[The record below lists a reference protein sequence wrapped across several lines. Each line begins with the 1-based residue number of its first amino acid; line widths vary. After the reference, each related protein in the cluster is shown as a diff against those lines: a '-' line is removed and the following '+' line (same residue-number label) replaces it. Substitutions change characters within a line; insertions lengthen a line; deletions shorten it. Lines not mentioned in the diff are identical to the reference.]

1 MVLATED
8 QEIPT
13 IVQVPRQIP
22 RDELK
27 QLIPT
32 EWISNYE
39 NFKKKEKQ
47 TVATEATFR
56 RNSVD
61 GSVKTTFKWKND
73 GDTSKNPPPV
83 FHTMMITLGDKE
95 EKIPVHSFRETGKAI
110 FSDKLNG
117 HFLWD
122 VDPSACDSDCDCY
135 EDHDSDSELS
145 SDSNDEDNFKKKKQ
159 CKPPL
164 KPTRRYDPDN
174 GLWIGIRKTKDPL
187 LIYEREI
194 KALRKEGYPP
204 ADPNLITWP
213 PPKNGLNLFREKK
226 PVAVPCMMFT
236 NEDFPFLERQVDT
249 GKKISTKPFVQPTE
263 ILPDGTYKPS
273 TQAEEVLN
281 WQTTNSLAQ
290 NNLLKVIEKKVDK
303 MTEAF
308 QYQLNQMSV
317 KIQKAYAETKQKI
330 EALEKE
336 MEKKAERSF
345 HENSRREQELQKL
358 RKQVFEIEEYVKTC
372 KTTTRKHVFT
382 IPYFSEKT
390 FVQHSNTPSSQ
401 TTFLT
406 SYFART
412 NHLFWKKSQNHNHIN
427 ISRHSF

>member
-1 MVLATED
+1 MKTKFAKR
-8 QEIPT
+8 I
-13 IVQVPRQIP
+13 
-22 RDELK
+22 
-27 QLIPT
+27 
-32 EWISNYE
+32 
-39 NFKKKEKQ
+39 EK
-47 TVATEATFR
+47 
-56 RNSVD
+56 
-61 GSVKTTFKWKND
+61 GSIH
-73 GDTSKNPPPV
+73 PPPLELRPNTY
-83 FHTMMITLGDKE
+83 F
-95 EKIPVHSFRETGKAI
+95 
-110 FSDKLNG
+110 NN
-117 HFLWD
+117 
-122 VDPSACDSDCDCY
+122 
-135 EDHDSDSELS
+135 SDSELS
-145 SDSNDEDNFKKKKQ
+145 SNSDDENNFKKKKQ
-159 CKPPL
+159 CKPLP

-236 NEDFPFLERQVDT
+236 NEDFPSLERQVDT

-308 QYQLNQMSV
+308 QYQLNQMSE

-330 EALEKE
+330 EAPEKE
-336 MEKKAERSF
+336 MEKKA
-345 HENSRREQELQKL
+345 
-358 RKQVFEIEEYVKTC
+358 
-372 KTTTRKHVFT
+372 
-382 IPYFSEKT
+382 
-390 FVQHSNTPSSQ
+390 
-401 TTFLT
+401 
-406 SYFART
+406 
-412 NHLFWKKSQNHNHIN
+412 
-427 ISRHSF
+427 